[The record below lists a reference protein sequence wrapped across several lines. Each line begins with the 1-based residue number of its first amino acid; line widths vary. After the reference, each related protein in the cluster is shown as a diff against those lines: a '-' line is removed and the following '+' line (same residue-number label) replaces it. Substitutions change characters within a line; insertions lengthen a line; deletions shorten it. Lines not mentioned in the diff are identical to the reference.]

1 MVARVVTAVAGAA
14 VRAGKRLTRKPNSTA
29 PNATRGATGA
39 AGAVTATRVPNALR
53 IGGGLA
59 VGAVVLDEILSED
72 QENLIESSTESTP
85 AVQELNLDKNQL
97 GLIKFPL
104 DIENAPIPHLLIK
117 IFETQTGAVE
127 RTDIT
132 SQSLVGGTQNLAE
145 KADQLNLGTV
155 VGALAGGNLATTPA
169 ALLALGG
176 RWKAAGLVLG
186 AGVAA
191 GGALVGTGAAGAI
204 AENLADFAGE
214 AGLGIDDTANR
225 FKTALRNF
233 ALKRNIEQLRLAIA
247 LLMPETLSVSY
258 QNQYDTP
265 SLTEALGGVGL
276 AAQAL
281 GTDFGKAGDAANPYL
296 IEAAA
301 RLAGQNISEQFRQ
314 IGLFATT
321 GRTLN
326 PQIEVIY
333 NSPALR
339 EFTMDFRLVPR
350 NPIEAAQIR
359 NIIGQLKYFAAPQI
373 PPETSGRYFIPPAQF
388 ELEFYDAENNQNQFL
403 FRTKKCVLEDIS
415 VDYTGNGSFNT
426 FYDGSPVETRLSL
439 RFRET
444 VFIDRQAVTEG
455 Y

>member
-1 MVARVVTAVAGAA
+1 MVARVITAVVGAA
-14 VRAGKRLTRKPNSTA
+14 VKAGTRTAKRLTKKPDA
-29 PNATRGATGA
+29 PPAKPPGA
-39 AGAVTATRVPNALR
+39 AGTVPRRGPPRALGVAAGGA
-53 IGGGLA
+53 IGLT
-59 VGAVVLDEILSED
+59 LIDNLTQED
-72 QENLIESSTESTP
+72 QESLTESSSTS
-85 AVQELNLDKNQL
+85 AVQELNLNKNQL

-127 RTDIT
+127 RTDLT
-132 SQSLVGGTQNLAE
+132 TQSFVGGIARGLE
-145 KADQLNLGTV
+145 VVDDLNLGTV
-155 VGALAGGNLATTPA
+155 AGAVVGANLAVTPA
-169 ALLALGG
+169 SLLALGG
-176 RWKAAGLVLG
+176 RWKAAGVAL
-186 AGVAA
+186 AA
-191 GGALVGTGAAGAI
+191 GGVAGAAAVASGGVQSLAEGA
-204 AENLADFAGE
+204 LDFSGE
-214 AGLGIDDTANR
+214 LLGIDNTANR
-225 FKTALRNF
+225 FKTALSNF

-258 QNQYDTP
+258 NNNFDTP
-265 SLTEALGGVGL
+265 SLTESLGGVGL

-281 GTDFGKAGDAANPYL
+281 GDKFGKSGDAANPYL
-296 IEAAA
+296 IEAAT

-333 NSPALR
+333 NSPSLR

-350 NPIEAAQIR
+350 NAIEAAQIR
-359 NIIGQLKYFAAPQI
+359 NVITQLKYFAAPQI
-373 PPETSGRYFIPPAQF
+373 PPDTRGRYFIPPAQF
-388 ELEFYDAENNQNQFL
+388 ELEFYDADNNQNLFL

-444 VFIDRQAVTEG
+444 VFIDRTSVTEG